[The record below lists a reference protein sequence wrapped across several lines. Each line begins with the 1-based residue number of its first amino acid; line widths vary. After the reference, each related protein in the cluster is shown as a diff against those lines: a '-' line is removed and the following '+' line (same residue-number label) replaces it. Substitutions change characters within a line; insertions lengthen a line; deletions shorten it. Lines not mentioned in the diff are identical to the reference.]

1 MTLGVANECEPRLH
15 GECPKMASSPLRMT
29 CDTRQMDCWW
39 NAATEN
45 QAIDRVHRIGQ
56 ESTVYVTHFIVCC
69 LLLLHTRLLMCF
81 IGF

>member
-15 GECPKMASSPLRMT
+15 GECPKMASSPLRLT

-45 QAIDRVHRIGQ
+45 QGACNQPHHA
-56 ESTVYVTHFIVCC
+56 SSVYSN
-69 LLLLHTRLLMCF
+69 
-81 IGF
+81 